1 MTFSNY
7 NEQLPDDFSPSS
19 RVWVYQSD
27 REFRQ
32 DESVATHQVLLNFV
46 SGWKSHG
53 APVKGFAQLFFNRF
67 IVIMA
72 DESGVS
78 VGGCSTD
85 SSVQVIRDIGKRFEM
100 DLFDRQQLAFVI
112 NENIQLISLSE
123 LEKAITEN
131 RISDSTLYFNNTVLI
146 KQELEDRWII
156 PAGESWLSR
165 RYQFQANQISQ

>member
-7 NEQLPDDFSPSS
+7 KEQLPDDFSPSS

-27 REFRQ
+27 REFGQ
-32 DESVATHQVLLNFV
+32 DEAVATDQALLDFV

-67 IVIMA
+67 IAIMA

-85 SSVQVIRDIGKRFEM
+85 SSVQVIREIGKRFEM
-100 DLFDRQQLAFVI
+100 DLLDRQQLAFVI
-112 NENIQLISLSE
+112 NDNIQPISLIE
-123 LEKAITEN
+123 LEKAILEN
-131 RISDSTLYFNNTVLI
+131 RITESTLYFNNTVLT
-146 KQELEDRWII
+146 KQEFEDQWIM
-156 PAGESWLSR
+156 PVGESWLSR
-165 RYQFQANQISQ
+165 RYHFPANQISH